1 MTRFLDQ
8 KNKLRSWVEHLLL
21 EEFSKA
27 EKKAAEETRIE
38 KDYYEALARINDIYH
53 VDHEE
58 IIEYDKADEL
68 EEISKNLESDDNI
81 NGLDGPISEDIINQD
96 VDPDINETSDK
107 TELQP
112 VKETDQCMNNKVI
125 AP

>member
-1 MTRFLDQ
+1 MLLD
-8 KNKLRSWVEHLLL
+8 
-21 EEFSKA
+21 EFSKA

-53 VDHEE
+53 VDNEE

-68 EEISKNLESDDNI
+68 EEISKNLEPDDNI
-81 NGLDGPISEDIINQD
+81 NGLDGPISEDIIND
-96 VDPDINETSDK
+96 VDADINETSDK

>member
-8 KNKLRSWVEHLLL
+8 RNKLRSWVEHLLL
-21 EEFSKA
+21 DEFGKA

-38 KDYYEALARINDIYH
+38 EDYYEALARINDIYH
-53 VDHEE
+53 VDEE

-68 EEISKNLESDDNI
+68 EEISKNLESDDSI
-81 NGLDGPISEDIINQD
+81 NGLDRPISEDLINQD
-96 VDPDINETSDK
+96 VDADINETSDK